1 MVEEE
6 EPLAGEPD
14 KVVQVEEGEQPV
26 PELEQAE
33 SRASPVMESRNQKKA
48 ERMRHYDREE
58 IRQYMQKQKRERK
71 EKLLLGSQQ
80 TGYVCHHN
88 RANPVKRSDMGLP
101 DKPRVV
107 INKRKPETTRPA
119 ANKWPE
125 QDWGPYDKPNFVDI
139 LTSPTAAQQRQKG
152 EKKKQQRPDTASREK
167 SIQTEP
173 VPNQKVDEATQV
185 TARSQMDDDDDSAD
199 WLHTVPTTTGRAA
212 QSSQATV
219 ENLRTNFSSTES
231 TSRSRLLPHDRL
243 VPVVTTQPKPKPV
256 TNLLRKIEDLE
267 FYIGNL
273 LEAPTFHSLKT
284 PAVHPAE
291 VERPRDIAPSYRPS
305 VPTVDKEVPSLSSF
319 RPPPPPPPAHTRTVP
334 DGPKRV
340 AQSVPPPTPPPR
352 VSSSGRH
359 HQQLL
364 DTTATTEYHPLPD
377 HLAEFLRLEK
387 PSRDGSSGN
396 RQTAA
401 GPSKKF
407 DSQNPEHQPDRRAK
421 YMMEE
426 AELSSLFQLSR
437 PAEVVAARLVESR
450 PPPQQPPPVRQEE
463 PQTYF
468 RDFNEILQMDLTTN
482 PLTERSNSWK
492 RVASRPAR
500 SSATDG
506 FPLPA
511 PAPYT
516 ILSALSDELKATM
529 NRIPRRAADNS
540 SDSDFQSRLSVSD
553 ISVPDAVDKTAPA
566 GTATTTTASA
576 APSATCSRNEMQP
589 PKNGSGSRTVHEAG
603 SRMTCNPPAERLI
616 SARNSADP
624 PKKSNLSTDASQIEL
639 DTTAYVTL
647 TPQYTSFD
655 LTPSLAMPL
664 DSTSIADGT
673 VHPAEKEDN
682 DRSMFSAKLSP
693 IPRAVSPLSLISDSE
708 PSIRTERKQSTSS
721 SDRSERD
728 RSIGE
733 KILDESNSRL
743 KTPSPRLV
751 QLQPGGGGSA
761 EGAKK
766 SDELLARLRAEI
778 QRDESLYRSLQ
789 HVDRLEDSA
798 TKESSNR
805 FRIQIDSKTKNFLE
819 AQTDALRAI
828 AQQVQTTGLA
838 PNSSAYLQGSQA
850 AMEVDRVQGRKALDS
865 VRQTYTSDF
874 EEASVRSS
882 PEVPT
887 EMAATESVAKSSR
900 RPSTDLGSDSERG
913 GLESSVLSDASVLPP
928 KAVDVLLQEEAKQQ
942 RLLLKLREKA
952 QVEKTLAELEL
963 LQMQKRILRAQGERD
978 KAASIKKK
986 QRGLLLKLQEERAR
1000 IEALR
1005 RQHKKEEQRGK
1016 SASESHHYDSSSW
1029 ETDWSAASNSTA
1041 AADTSTSAREVSI
1054 ADQPEDDESSTSTLQ
1069 PISEAIQVC
1078 VCTQPISSAF
1088 SPLI

>member
-1 MVEEE
+1 
-6 EPLAGEPD
+6 
-14 KVVQVEEGEQPV
+14 
-26 PELEQAE
+26 
-33 SRASPVMESRNQKKA
+33 
-48 ERMRHYDREE
+48 
-58 IRQYMQKQKRERK
+58 
-71 EKLLLGSQQ
+71 
-80 TGYVCHHN
+80 
-88 RANPVKRSDMGLP
+88 
-101 DKPRVV
+101 
-107 INKRKPETTRPA
+107 
-119 ANKWPE
+119 
-125 QDWGPYDKPNFVDI
+125 
-139 LTSPTAAQQRQKG
+139 
-152 EKKKQQRPDTASREK
+152 
-167 SIQTEP
+167 
-173 VPNQKVDEATQV
+173 
-185 TARSQMDDDDDSAD
+185 
-199 WLHTVPTTTGRAA
+199 
-212 QSSQATV
+212 
-219 ENLRTNFSSTES
+219 
-231 TSRSRLLPHDRL
+231 
-243 VPVVTTQPKPKPV
+243 
-256 TNLLRKIEDLE
+256 
-267 FYIGNL
+267 
-273 LEAPTFHSLKT
+273 
-284 PAVHPAE
+284 
-291 VERPRDIAPSYRPS
+291 
-305 VPTVDKEVPSLSSF
+305 
-319 RPPPPPPPAHTRTVP
+319 
-334 DGPKRV
+334 
-340 AQSVPPPTPPPR
+340 
-352 VSSSGRH
+352 
-359 HQQLL
+359 
-364 DTTATTEYHPLPD
+364 
-377 HLAEFLRLEK
+377 
-387 PSRDGSSGN
+387 
-396 RQTAA
+396 
-401 GPSKKF
+401 
-407 DSQNPEHQPDRRAK
+407 
-421 YMMEE
+421 
-426 AELSSLFQLSR
+426 
-437 PAEVVAARLVESR
+437 
-450 PPPQQPPPVRQEE
+450 
-463 PQTYF
+463 
-468 RDFNEILQMDLTTN
+468 
-482 PLTERSNSWK
+482 
-492 RVASRPAR
+492 
-500 SSATDG
+500 
-506 FPLPA
+506 
-511 PAPYT
+511 
-516 ILSALSDELKATM
+516 
-529 NRIPRRAADNS
+529 
-540 SDSDFQSRLSVSD
+540 
-553 ISVPDAVDKTAPA
+553 
-566 GTATTTTASA
+566 
-576 APSATCSRNEMQP
+576 
-589 PKNGSGSRTVHEAG
+589 
-603 SRMTCNPPAERLI
+603 MTCNPPAERLI

-673 VHPAEKEDN
+673 VYPAEKEDN

-751 QLQPGGGGSA
+751 QLKPGGGGSA

-838 PNSSAYLQGSQA
+838 PNSSAFLQGSQA

-952 QVEKTLAELEL
+952 LVEKTLAELEL

-1078 VCTQPISSAF
+1078 VCVPNRF
-1088 SPLI
+1088 LPRFPL